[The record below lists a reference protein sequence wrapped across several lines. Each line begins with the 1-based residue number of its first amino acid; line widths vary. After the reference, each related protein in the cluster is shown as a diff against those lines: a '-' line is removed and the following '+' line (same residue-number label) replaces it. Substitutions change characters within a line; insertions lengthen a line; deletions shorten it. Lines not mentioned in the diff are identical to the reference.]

1 MMEQQHDSV
10 KVYSVQCA
18 FFTPGLQSAF
28 LTFGL
33 PSAFYPQSVYMYK
46 RM

>member
-1 MMEQQHDSV
+1 MIQLKYTMCSV
-10 KVYSVQCA
+10 H

-33 PSAFYPQSVYMYK
+33 PSAFYPQSVYV
-46 RM
+46 